1 MDAPGSLGRDGGCPG
16 RWIGVGSRAG
26 WMRVPTSFSFLLGN
40 TVSFTFSLSF
50 SFDPC
55 CPCLQE
61 YIRRQLEEEQRQLE
75 ILQQQLLQ
83 EQALLL
89 VNGRPR
95 PRLPLPARVCVR
107 MSPRTPASP
116 ERLLPCRDAGGRRGR
131 EHASIPPPPLRAG
144 SPPPRTPLPVASPPR
159 HRHARAFL
167 RGAPSSLP
175 PGFGSLSAAC
185 RSVVQPSPA
194 CARQTHPACGIANSL
209 SEGFCFHFPTG
220 TLNIP
225 SRAVCILGV
234 LFFLFNLF
242 LSYPFLMLLA
252 VTLTAF
258 PFNPQGLFFFSLV
271 NNFI

>member
-95 PRLPLPARVCVR
+95 PRLPLSARVCVR
-107 MSPRTPASP
+107 MSPPAPVSP
-116 ERLLPCRDAGGRRGR
+116 ERLLPCR
-131 EHASIPPPPLRAG
+131 EHASVP
-144 SPPPRTPLPVASPPR
+144 PPPRTPLPVASLPR
-159 HRHARAFL
+159 HRHARAL
-167 RGAPSSLP
+167 LGAAPSSLP
-175 PGFGSLSAAC
+175 PGFGGC
-185 RSVVQPSPA
+185 RQHVGARSSP
-194 CARQTHPACGIANSL
+194 RPPAPGKPTRPCGFANS
-209 SEGFCFHFPTG
+209 
-220 TLNIP
+220 
-225 SRAVCILGV
+225 RVK
-234 LFFLFNLF
+234 
-242 LSYPFLMLLA
+242 
-252 VTLTAF
+252 AF
-258 PFNPQGLFFFSLV
+258 VFISPQEP
-271 NNFI
+271 